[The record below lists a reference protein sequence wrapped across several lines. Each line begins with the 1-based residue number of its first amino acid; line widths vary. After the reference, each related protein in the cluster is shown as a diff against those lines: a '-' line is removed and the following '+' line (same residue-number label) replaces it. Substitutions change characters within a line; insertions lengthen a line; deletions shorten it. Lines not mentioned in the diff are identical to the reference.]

1 MVVQHNLQA
10 MNSNRMLG
18 LTQNTISKNT
28 ERLSSGYRINR
39 AADDAAGLAISEKM
53 RKQIKG
59 LNQASSNAQDG
70 ISCVQT
76 AEGAL
81 AEVEDML
88 QRMNQLAVQ
97 AANGT
102 NSEDDRSNIQ
112 DEIDQL
118 VTEID
123 RVAETTKFN
132 EIYLLKGSEDAGK
145 LSKAEFNYTSE
156 VNLTIGVHVK
166 TGGYYVKEDGAKK
179 YITNANVHE
188 YFNLDSA
195 GAVQYNGKEK
205 IYYESSTGAETE
217 LLATQAG
224 DVAEVEKTDGKSQ
237 IQLYDKEGNKI
248 SENALAEIMLDLNDA
263 TKNLF
268 LETGDSLAS
277 AGMDLQDLKSYVSTT
292 DVEFNDDLKLTF
304 HVGSE
309 GAADN
314 KIDINIGT
322 MSSKNLGVYI
332 LGSDKNGIVDD
343 DGQLATDA
351 IKVIEDAINQVS
363 KQRSALGAV
372 QNRLEHTINN
382 LDNIAENT
390 TAAESQIRDT
400 DMATT
405 MVEFSNANILAQ
417 AGQSMLAQANQSN
430 QGVLGLL
437 G

>member
-1 MVVQHNLQA
+1 
-10 MNSNRMLG
+10 
-18 LTQNTISKNT
+18 
-28 ERLSSGYRINR
+28 
-39 AADDAAGLAISEKM
+39 
-53 RKQIKG
+53 
-59 LNQASSNAQDG
+59 
-70 ISCVQT
+70 
-76 AEGAL
+76 
-81 AEVEDML
+81 
-88 QRMNQLAVQ
+88 
-97 AANGT
+97 
-102 NSEDDRSNIQ
+102 
-112 DEIDQL
+112 
-118 VTEID
+118 
-123 RVAETTKFN
+123 
-132 EIYLLKGSEDAGK
+132 
-145 LSKAEFNYTSE
+145 
-156 VNLTIGVHVK
+156 
-166 TGGYYVKEDGAKK
+166 
-179 YITNANVHE
+179 
-188 YFNLDSA
+188 
-195 GAVQYNGKEK
+195 
-205 IYYESSTGAETE
+205 
-217 LLATQAG
+217 
-224 DVAEVEKTDGKSQ
+224 
-237 IQLYDKEGNKI
+237 
-248 SENALAEIMLDLNDA
+248 MLDLNDA